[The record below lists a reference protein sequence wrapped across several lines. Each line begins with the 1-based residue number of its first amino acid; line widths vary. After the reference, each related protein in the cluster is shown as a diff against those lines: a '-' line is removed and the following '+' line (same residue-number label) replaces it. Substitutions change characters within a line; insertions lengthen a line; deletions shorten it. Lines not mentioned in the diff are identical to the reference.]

1 MSFLIDRPMDDAEHA
16 FRVRTV
22 GKVLRGSQQA
32 VLTDA
37 QGVLEHARAMAA
49 RIIADAEAAY
59 RTEQER
65 GYADGVAAAKV
76 EQATAMVRL
85 SERTSAYLK
94 DLEQEIADLVIA
106 SLRKV
111 VADFDDRERVL
122 NVVRSGLVLVR
133 RQKHVL
139 LHIHPDDAAL
149 VRENISVLLSSFP
162 GVSEIDVVANEGY
175 VRGACRLETPIGT
188 VETSLDDQLTI
199 LQQALQPAA
208 PAGTASQSNGG
219 TDHV

>member
-1 MSFLIDRPMDDAEHA
+1 MSFLIERPMDDAERTL
-16 FRVRTV
+16 RVRAV
-22 GKVLRGSQQA
+22 GKVLRGSQYA

-37 QGVLEHARAMAA
+37 QGVLEHARATAA

-65 GYADGVAAAKV
+65 GYAEGVAAAKV

-85 SERTSAYLK
+85 SERTAAYLK

-106 SLRKV
+106 SLRRI
-111 VADFDDRERVL
+111 VADFDDRQRVL
-122 NVVRSGLVLVR
+122 TVVRSGLVLVR

-139 LHIHPDDAAL
+139 LHIHPDDAVF
-149 VRENISVLLSSFP
+149 VRENMGALLSSFP
-162 GVSEIDVVANEGY
+162 GVSEIDVVPNEGY
-175 VRGACRLETPIGT
+175 LRGACRLETPIGT

-199 LQQALQPAA
+199 LQQALLPAA
-208 PAGTASQSNGG
+208 PDGTTSQSNGG
-219 TDHV
+219 ADHV